1 MLNLELKKKY
11 LKMIDEKYLRV
22 AINIRKTYLKLVANL
37 DVYKK
42 IADSISTKLM
52 ETVKDIEDIEKDYVD
67 KKINDEQSLQKALNI
82 LNDVEK
88 EGKRLEDVIDPINIE
103 IEKLAKEE
111 QELYR
116 QIVEHHSNL
125 TQDEIVSIV
134 RDRLIKEGLS

>member
-88 EGKRLEDVIDPINIE
+88 EGKRLDDVIDPINIE

>member
-1 MLNLELKKKY
+1 
-11 LKMIDEKYLRV
+11 MIDEKYLRV

-103 IEKLAKEE
+103 IEKLAREE

>member
-1 MLNLELKKKY
+1 
-11 LKMIDEKYLRV
+11 MIDEKYLRV

-52 ETVKDIEDIEKDYVD
+52 ETVKDIEDIEKDYID

>member
-1 MLNLELKKKY
+1 
-11 LKMIDEKYLRV
+11 MIDEKYLRV

-42 IADSISTKLM
+42 IADSISTKLI

-103 IEKLAKEE
+103 IEKLAREE

>member
-1 MLNLELKKKY
+1 
-11 LKMIDEKYLRV
+11 MIDEKYLRV

-42 IADSISTKLM
+42 ISDSISTKLI

-103 IEKLAKEE
+103 IEKLAREE